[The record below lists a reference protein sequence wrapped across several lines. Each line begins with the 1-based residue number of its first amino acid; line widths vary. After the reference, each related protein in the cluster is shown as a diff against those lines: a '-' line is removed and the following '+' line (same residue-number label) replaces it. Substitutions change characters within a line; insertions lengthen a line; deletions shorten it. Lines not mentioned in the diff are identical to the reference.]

1 MVLSKELQLFE
12 WFREIKNCFL
22 FKTINTKIMNQKMN
36 PQFLQFAKSMR
47 HTATDA
53 EHPMWQVLRAKRFM
67 NLKSPSERFTL
78 KGSRIVSVLRL

>member
-1 MVLSKELQLFE
+1 MNKKLDSQLL
-12 WFREIKNCFL
+12 I
-22 FKTINTKIMNQKMN
+22 
-36 PQFLQFAKSMR
+36 FAKSLR